1 MNAFPFQSNFV
12 KMDDH
17 GNPIYDRAVGAEFF
31 RGMWKLFFIDG
42 VFSNPSINFQVM
54 AHSGMT
60 VRVKPGA
67 CFIQGVTGIEINN
80 TDLRLDNAEELTT
93 RTDLIVLRAD
103 FTQNRRLSVEIKK
116 NTMMLRRDAD
126 VWELQLAKITIPPR
140 ATQIRQQDIT
150 DTRLDTAVCGI
161 VSHQVAKIDTSTL
174 FNQVQAYLNQ
184 KKIDWNQQQTNQ
196 QSDWQSQ
203 MQEQQQDFEQQKNTI
218 NAWYEGVKANIAL
231 LKTFDFDNIA
241 ELAGAKR
248 TTSFASN
255 GSIEEGI
262 VIASSGKKIA
272 TRTTSFESSGN
283 IVQNIVVYAE
293 NGSSTL
299 KNITITTSF
308 KNNGDIEEVVS

>member
-1 MNAFPFQSNFV
+1 MNAFPFQSNFT
-12 KMDDH
+12 KLDDH

-42 VFSNPSINFQVM
+42 VFSNPSTNFQVM

-60 VRVKPGA
+60 VRVKPGT
-67 CFIQGVTGIEINN
+67 CFVQGVTGIEINN

-116 NTMMLRRDAD
+116 GTTTLRRDAD

-150 DTRLDTAVCGI
+150 DTRLNTAVCGI
-161 VSHQVAKIDTSTL
+161 VSHQVERIDTSTL
-174 FNQVQAYLNQ
+174 FNQVQSYLNN
-184 KKIDWNQQQTNQ
+184 KKIEWDQQQANQ
-196 QSDWQSQ
+196 QSEWQQQ
-203 MQEQQQDFEQQKNTI
+203 MQDQEQSYEQQKQTI
-218 NAWYEGVKANIAL
+218 NAWYESVKANIAL
-231 LKTFDFDNIA
+231 LKTFNFDNIS

-255 GSIEEGI
+255 GNIEESI

-272 TRTTSFESSGN
+272 TRTTSFESNGN
-283 IVQNIVVYAE
+283 IVQRIVVYAE
-293 NGSSTL
+293 NGSSAL

-308 KNNGDIEEVVS
+308 KVNGNIEEVVS